1 MQIKYND
8 RFLTFRP
15 YPGKIERDLLFVGY
29 DESKTVQEYVAEFL
43 IILRDYFTSNIEM
56 SKLTLNEKL
65 FILYTLRSISVSN
78 ELKQLITCPKCGKQF
93 NFSVDLDSIIKIKE
107 MSHKH
112 LENIYSEDITAY
124 FKDGQLDNLDLNE
137 FDEIEQYI
145 RDNITK
151 FEFEKKINCV
161 NPECREPLIIDL
173 KNTKVLSTM
182 FSNFNLQNFYRSIS
196 ILAHFGHIDMSA
208 IMNDLYPFE
217 REMISGVIN
226 AEIEKKNKEKR
237 I

>member
-8 RFLTFRP
+8 RFLTFKP

-29 DESKTVQEYVAEFL
+29 NENKFVHEYVAEFL
-43 IILRDYFTSNIEM
+43 VILRDYFTSNIEI
-56 SKLTLNEKL
+56 SNLSLN
-65 FILYTLRSISVSN
+65 V
-78 ELKQLITCPKCGKQF
+78 
-93 NFSVDLDSIIKIKE
+93 SVDLDSIIKIKE

-145 RDNITK
+145 RENITK
-151 FEFEKKINCV
+151 FEFEKSIKCV

-217 REMISGVIN
+217 REIISGVIN